1 MKHISAR
8 GFTRTNFATQNLRGF
23 TLIELLIVIALLGA
37 LAVGLLATIDPFEQ
51 LKKGRDT
58 SMRNTVS
65 EFYNANLRY
74 YSTKAAFPWTG
85 TLATTSVYAL
95 SSNVNLL
102 VNAGELK
109 NNFFQ
114 LAGTGNLDKI
124 YVTSTSVDHVAV
136 CYEPESKGFQI
147 DPNTM
152 YDRAGGVVGN
162 CKSGTAGTAGIACD
176 FCIQ

>member
-1 MKHISAR
+1 MKHTAKR
-8 GFTRTNFATQNLRGF
+8 RGF

-74 YSTKAAFPWTG
+74 YSTKANFPWPATAG
-85 TLATTSVYAL
+85 LASTPVYPNMTAYIQTLVD
-95 SSNVNLL
+95 
-102 VNAGELK
+102 AGELK
-109 NNFFQ
+109 NRFAD
-114 LAGTGNLDKI
+114 LAGTGNLGKI
-124 YVTSTSVDHVAV
+124 FVTSTSGEHVAV
-136 CYEPESKGFQI
+136 CFKPESKSFQI

-152 YDRAGGVVGN
+152 YDATGGSSITN
-162 CKSGTAGTAGIACD
+162 CKSTGSAGATADCY

>member
-1 MKHISAR
+1 MKNKSAW
-8 GFTRTNFATQNLRGF
+8 GF

-58 SMRNTVS
+58 STRNTVS

-95 SSNVNLL
+95 SSYVDQLIS
-102 VNAGELK
+102 AGELK
-109 NNFFQ
+109 SRFFA
-114 LAGTGNLDKI
+114 LAGTGNLSKI
-124 YVTSTSVDHVAV
+124 YVTSTSAEHAV
-136 CYEPESKGFQI
+136 VCFKPESKAFQV
-147 DPNTM
+147 DPNTV
-152 YDRAGGVVGN
+152 YDISGGTSIST
-162 CKSGTAGTAGIACD
+162 CKAGTAGSGATSDCY